1 MYFQCSYISPRKS
14 SCDYLA
20 SVFHHLLSSPYPKGN
35 WLPRHTSY
43 KTEYNIIL
51 LKREKR
57 THLKFCSVNVAV
69 LKYFN
74 KFKGLNERSEKT
86 PF

>member
-1 MYFQCSYISPRKS
+1 M
-14 SCDYLA
+14 
-20 SVFHHLLSSPYPKGN
+20 
-35 WLPRHTSY
+35 
-43 KTEYNIIL
+43 
-51 LKREKR
+51 EKR

-74 KFKGLNERSEKT
+74 KCKGLNERSEKT